1 MTSHKLPDEG
11 NARVCNCADIEPFH
25 DDYSEGTESCKLCS
39 QRCFCPTCQGCRWCG
54 PQPGSK
60 PASGI
65 DLIAIWKRMGRP
77 EIPLERGVSISDL
90 NLWLQADRRI
100 NLPFEH
106 VGAVW
111 SFLMTSLGQAHGRE
125 PRKQIIDIGIREWI
139 AKRKTEARKCTRKES
154 ISKKY

>member
-1 MTSHKLPDEG
+1 MTSHGLPDEV
-11 NARVCNCADIEPFH
+11 NTRVCDCADIESFY
-25 DDYSEGTESCKLCS
+25 DDYSEGTASCKSCS

-60 PASGI
+60 PANGI
-65 DLIAIWKRMGRP
+65 DLIAIWERMGRP

-111 SFLMTSLGQAHGRE
+111 SFLYPLGQPHGRE
-125 PRKQIIDIGIREWI
+125 PRNMR
-139 AKRKTEARKCTRKES
+139 
-154 ISKKY
+154 